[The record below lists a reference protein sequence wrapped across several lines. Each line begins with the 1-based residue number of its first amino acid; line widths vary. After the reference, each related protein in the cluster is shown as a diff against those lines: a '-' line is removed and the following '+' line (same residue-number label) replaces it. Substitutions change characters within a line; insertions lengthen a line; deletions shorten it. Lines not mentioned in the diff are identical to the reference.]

1 MRLKPHGSRRLSGGV
16 SGEISGFVSDVSI
29 MGEAGFDDRFASV
42 VGTPADIALT
52 AAEQMFM
59 VKSLLWDGEDVMQA
73 VLSSVSDS
81 IAVSSREA
89 KTSSDVLE
97 IESLEYANSL
107 GSWLLVA
114 VTVLVKSLFSGDL
127 ELGREEQRAF
137 LRGTSALSSNDE
149 EASLEA

>member
-1 MRLKPHGSRRLSGGV
+1 
-16 SGEISGFVSDVSI
+16 
-29 MGEAGFDDRFASV
+29 
-42 VGTPADIALT
+42 
-52 AAEQMFM
+52 
-59 VKSLLWDGEDVMQA
+59 MQA

-107 GSWLLVA
+107 GSWLLVV